1 MTDETTSESPPAV
14 EAPTTPPA
22 AAVKSSRRRA
32 RSRAKAAPA
41 RKATAGTR
49 ARGASAAGSA
59 LAAQRGRTTRNFP
72 ASTFTDALTLAHAIW
87 QHAEGERVRRLTLF
101 DALGKSPESGPSRQL
116 VTNSGKYG
124 ITSGSYAAE
133 YVELTTKGRLAT
145 NPEASERDRVRARFD
160 LAIADVPVFK
170 LLYDNYVGKKL
181 PSQAVIRD
189 FLREHDT
196 PDDQIQ
202 EAIDTF
208 TLNAKSLG
216 LLRVIAGAERLIS
229 VEQLVEEKAGAR
241 FREEVETGDATVQ
254 SVSADM
260 PRSPASTGDSHG
272 GIDWSKACFYVTPIG
287 SPGSE
292 QRMHSDLFLS
302 ALVEPAVTQ
311 FGLTVIRADQIGKA
325 GLITAQVIEHLVKA
339 RLVVADLSF
348 HNPNVF
354 YELAL
359 RHAKRLPVV
368 QLIRTADPI
377 PFDLEQFR
385 TIQIDTTSIYT
396 LVPQLET
403 YRAEIASHIRRAMS
417 DGSDVENPLTAFYP
431 TFWD

>member
-1 MTDETTSESPPAV
+1 MARISAH
-14 EAPTTPPA
+14 
-22 AAVKSSRRRA
+22 KSA
-32 RSRAKAAPA
+32 R
-41 RKATAGTR
+41 T
-49 ARGASAAGSA
+49 
-59 LAAQRGRTTRNFP
+59 FP
-72 ASTFTDALTLAHAIW
+72 ASTFEDAAALANAIW

-124 ITSGSYAAE
+124 LTTGSYAAE
-133 YVELTTKGRLAT
+133 YLELTAKGRLAT
-145 NPEASERDRVRARFD
+145 DPDAIDREHIKARFD
-160 LAIADVPVFK
+160 LAIGDIPIFRA
-170 LLYDNYVGKKL
+170 LYDNYVGKKL

-189 FLREHDT
+189 FLREQKL

-229 VEQLVEEKAGAR
+229 VEQLLEERPSGRRGHA
-241 FREEVETGDATVQ
+241 EEERDVQGEDTPDRTPVRTGVAKGTV
-254 SVSADM
+254 
-260 PRSPASTGDSHG
+260 
-272 GIDWSKACFYVTPIG
+272 DWSRVCFYVTPIG
-287 SPGSE
+287 SPGTE
-292 QRMHSDLFLS
+292 QRQHSDLFIS

-311 FGLTVIRADQIGKA
+311 FDMTVVRADQIGKP
-325 GLITAQVIEHLVKA
+325 GLITAQVIEHIAKA

-368 QLIRTADPI
+368 QLIRSSDAI

-385 TIQIDTTSIYT
+385 TIQVDTSSIYT

-403 YRAEIASHIRRAMS
+403 YRAEIASHIRRALG

-431 TFWD
+431 AFWG